1 VRTLLAAA
9 LLVGGLSLPASA
21 AALYEVSYVP
31 GADGQ
36 TLRVEVLRDPAVR
49 HAPVILTLSPY
60 NVLGDSKPADT
71 TASRRYV
78 SQGYAVAVADVLGTR
93 GSSGCWDYGGKKEQQ
108 PGVDVVKWLAHRP
121 WSNGRV
127 GMTGV
132 SYDGT
137 TANMVAATGIP
148 ELKAIAPVAAIS
160 HWYGYAYYDGVR
172 YSGNTRV
179 PTDEGID
186 TPLGFDYGFARIPK
200 VDPADP
206 QLSNQVTTTASDCQ
220 GIEHTQQGYAR
231 SPGYGPFWQERD
243 YVRQA
248 SRFRAA
254 VFLVHGWQ
262 DYNVKQDEALRLW
275 KALPVGPGHVPF
287 KRMWLTQESHS
298 DGTGPGYQQALDR
311 FWDATLKHPTYRDPQ
326 IPVVTTLGADQVRR
340 VETSWPP
347 AGTRDTTLYLGRS
360 FVHRTGVPTSV
371 PDPVGA
377 EREDG
382 TLSLE
387 RTYDGDGWTYADT
400 GAATE
405 EASLA
410 DPSQTNSLGTYSLF
424 HQTPVLKRAARL
436 VGSARLDAWV
446 YLEVAGQHL
455 TPLLVDV
462 APDGSLSLVERGFL
476 NMGYRDGLG
485 KDDATAGWQ
494 RGVVTMLPQDYTFAA
509 GHRIGVVLLSSNTTW
524 AIPGAA
530 GTVNWAMGPVDG
542 VTYVGTRLI
551 LPLVGSPLR

>member
-1 VRTLLAAA
+1 MRTLLACA

-21 AALYEVSYVP
+21 AAPVYEVSYVT
-31 GADGQ
+31 GTGGQ
-36 TLRVEVLRDPAVR
+36 TLRVEVLRDPAVK

-60 NVLGDSKPADT
+60 NVLSDSKPADNA
-71 TASRRYV
+71 TARRYV

-93 GSSGCWDYGGKKEQQ
+93 GSSGCWDYGGKREQQ
-108 PGVDVVKWLAHRP
+108 AGVDVVKWLAHRP
-121 WSNGRV
+121 WANGRV

-172 YSGNTRV
+172 YSGNSRV
-179 PTDEGID
+179 PSDEGID
-186 TPLGFDYGFARIPK
+186 TPAAFDYGFARIPK

-206 QLSNQVTTTASDCQ
+206 QLAGQLTTSAQDCQ
-220 GIEHTQQGYAR
+220 GVEHTQQAYSR
-231 SPGYGPFWQERD
+231 SPDYTAFWKERD
-243 YVRQA
+243 YVRAA
-248 SRFRAA
+248 SKFRAA

-275 KALPVGPGHVPF
+275 NALPVGPGHVPF
-287 KRMWLTQESHS
+287 KRMWLTQESHA
-298 DGTGPGYQQALDR
+298 DGTGLGYREALDR
-311 FWDATLKHPTYRDPQ
+311 FWAATLRGPYQDPQ
-326 IPVVTTLGADQVRR
+326 IPMVTSLGADNVRR
-340 VETSWPP
+340 VSTAWPP
-347 AGTRDTTLYLGRS
+347 PAAHDTTLFLGRS
-360 FVHRTGVPTSV
+360 FVHRPGVPSAV
-371 PDPVGA
+371 PDPAGA

-382 TLSLE
+382 TLSLD
-387 RTYDGDGWTYADT
+387 RTYDGAGWTYVDNGT
-400 GAATE
+400 STE
-405 EASLA
+405 ESSLA
-410 DPSQTNSLGTYSLF
+410 DPTQSNGLGTYSLF
-424 HQTPVLKRAARL
+424 HQTPVLKRSVRL

-446 YLEVAGQHL
+446 NPEVAGEHL

-462 APDGSLSLVERGFL
+462 AQNGSLSLVERGFL
-476 NMGYRDGLG
+476 NLGYRGGLES
-485 KDDATAGWQ
+485 DQSTAGWQ

-509 GHRIGVVLLSSNTTW
+509 GHRIGVVLQSSNTVW

-530 GTVNWAMGPVDG
+530 GTVEVAMGPVDG

-551 LPLVGSPLR
+551 LPLVGTLR